1 MHIDFLADYILEDE
15 RVRLEPLRQ
24 QHLAGMLSFALNE
37 PDLWQYSPRS
47 AAGST
52 AMEQYLSDALLAR
65 ASQTQYAFAV
75 TDKRSGTLAG
85 STRFY
90 DIHPEHHTLLLG
102 YTWYGKAYQGTG
114 LNTHCKYLLLRFAFE
129 ELGALRVE
137 LMADVRNL
145 RSIAAMKKTGFVQE
159 GILRSH
165 MCMPDGTRCDS
176 AVLSMLKS
184 EWQSGAGSRLE
195 EQCYQH

>member
-15 RVRLEPLRQ
+15 RVRLEPLQQ
-24 QHLAGMLSFALNE
+24 QHLAGMLPFALNE
-37 PDLWQYSPRS
+37 PGLWQYSPRS
-47 AAGST
+47 AAGRP
-52 AMEQYLSDALLAR
+52 AMEQYLSEALLAR

-75 TDKRSGTLAG
+75 TDKHSGTLAG

-90 DIHPEHHTLLLG
+90 DIQPEHDTLLLG

-114 LNTHCKYLLLRFAFE
+114 LNTHCKYLLLHFAFE
-129 ELGALRVE
+129 QLGAFRVG

-165 MCMPDGTRCDS
+165 MYMPDGTRRDS
-176 AVLSMLKS
+176 VVLSMLKS
-184 EWQSGAGSRLE
+184 EWHNGAGSRLGE
-195 EQCYQH
+195 LCYKR